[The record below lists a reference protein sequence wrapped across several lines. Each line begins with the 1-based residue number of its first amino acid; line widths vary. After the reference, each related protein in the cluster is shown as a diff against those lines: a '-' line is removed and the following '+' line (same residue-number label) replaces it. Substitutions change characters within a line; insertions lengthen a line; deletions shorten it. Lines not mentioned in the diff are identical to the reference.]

1 LRPFGR
7 RFSKSPAITRQW
19 PLPPNSA
26 LLGEFSERRLEK
38 YIGHWAR
45 KSPAAGVGRLPAFKR
60 FVRAAAEARTA
71 AIQTR
76 MAVYGPYMRGGPHFG
91 ARHAELQMVR
101 KALGDVPLVGFF
113 AGGEIARHHLYGYTS
128 VLTMFA
134 TPG

>member
-1 LRPFGR
+1 METEPWLGYLGTARRKGR
-7 RFSKSPAITRQW
+7 KQTSHPYRHRATP
-19 PLPPNSA
+19 
-26 LLGEFSERRLEK
+26 RL
-38 YIGHWAR
+38 Y
-45 KSPAAGVGRLPAFKR
+45 RLPAFKR